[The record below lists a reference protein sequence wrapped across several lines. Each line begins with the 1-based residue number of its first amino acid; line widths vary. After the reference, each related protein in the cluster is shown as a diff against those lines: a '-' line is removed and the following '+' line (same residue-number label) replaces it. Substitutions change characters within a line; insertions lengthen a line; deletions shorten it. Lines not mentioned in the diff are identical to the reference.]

1 MSISQMNKTGTEL
14 FQSYLRNHKDDVR
27 STAANNYYHVD
38 VVAEAFNEGFSA
50 GEKSG
55 KKEFVNK
62 LIKSRV
68 EELTQK
74 ANQVYI
80 LTNRVISFIKQK
92 GHAVDSFYINIFHD
106 NPQVVIAV
114 DNDLLIND
122 DFVTQAYSK
131 VFEMKRIFNDLFDC
145 ALDMGI
151 MGAAEIDVEAL
162 KADGF
167 EYSEDFNKNEE

>member
-1 MSISQMNKTGTEL
+1 MSTQDVKATGTEL
-14 FQSYLRNHKDDVR
+14 FQCYLKKHKDDVK

-62 LIKSRV
+62 LIKNRV
-68 EELTQK
+68 EEITQK

-80 LTNRVISFIKQK
+80 LTNRVISFLKK
-92 GHAVDSFYINIFHD
+92 EDFSVDSFYINVFHE
-106 NPQVVIAV
+106 NPKVIIAV
-114 DNDLLIND
+114 KNELLLD
-122 DFVTQAYSK
+122 DSFVSHAYTK
-131 VFEMKRIFNDLFDC
+131 VFEMKRIFNELFST

-151 MGAAEIDVEAL
+151 TGSDSIDVDAL
-162 KADGF
+162 TADGF
-167 EYSEDFNKNEE
+167 EYAENVKSND